1 MRVSIWNIDRNKPDA
16 IFFSLLTGRKW
27 LWDIWVSENHWSH
40 RSTFSI
46 CPLFLSSYF
55 LTISRIKSS
64 FYCSQ
69 NASQETGN
77 WVSLS
82 CFLRLIYF
90 KIDWRYLVLISYKSR
105 WHSKAVFKHIP
116 WQEGCLSSL
125 DSPSQFYHWI
135 ISKDIPYSSFIQNF
149 HNCCTLSI

>member
-1 MRVSIWNIDRNKPDA
+1 MRYL
-16 IFFSLLTGRKW
+16 SLREPLVTQVCF
-27 LWDIWVSENHWSH
+27 INMIS
-40 RSTFSI
+40 FSI
-46 CPLFLSSYF
+46 CPLLLSSYF

-77 WVSLS
+77 WDSLS

-90 KIDWRYLVLISYKSR
+90 KIDWRYLFLISYKPR

-125 DSPSQFYHWI
+125 DSPFQFYHWI
-135 ISKDIPYSSFIQNF
+135 ISKEIPYSSFIQNF
-149 HNCCTLSI
+149 HNCCTLSKDFEIPFNPDFH